1 MKIILVDDVIKVGAA
16 GEIKEVSDGF
26 ARNYLIPQ
34 KMAMAATPGNI
45 RKWESE
51 KRVRQIQ
58 LNQKL
63 ESAQKLGEELGKV
76 SLEISAKA
84 GREGHLFGSITS
96 QAIAEALLAK
106 GYAVDK
112 KNIIIE
118 TPIKDLGDYK
128 VHIRLHSQVTA
139 SIPVKVVSSNPE
151 DQQQPAVAPEAA
163 PPASEEEAAPA
174 Q

>member
-1 MKIILVDDVIKVGAA
+1 MKVILVDDVIKVGSA
-16 GEIKEVSDGF
+16 GEVKEVAEGF

-34 KMAMAATPGNI
+34 KLALAATEANI
-45 RKWESE
+45 RRWESE
-51 KRVRQIQ
+51 KRVRQIH

-63 ESAQKLGEELGKV
+63 ESAQKLGAELGKLT
-76 SLEISAKA
+76 LEISAKA

-106 GYAVDK
+106 SYAVDR

-128 VHIRLHSQVTA
+128 ISVRLHSQVTA
-139 SIPVKVVSSNPE
+139 SIPVRVVSSNPE
-151 DQQQPAVAPEAA
+151 DQEREVHDAPEAA
-163 PPASEEEAAPA
+163 EETVSPS
-174 Q
+174 